1 MVETIETERLTL
13 RPLRASDAGPITLH
27 SSDER
32 VARMTASIPHP
43 YPPGAA
49 EAFIEGTLS
58 GRRTEEAWAI
68 DATPLGGEE
77 LIGVI
82 GYMAKPGGLGYWVGP
97 PYWNAGYATE
107 AVAALVAHLFTARG
121 LERLDATVFADN
133 AASAAVLMKVEFRE
147 IGQSSGFS
155 VARGELAANRTFR
168 LERAEWASSL
178 EPGRLAGPTV
188 WRDGPRRNNR
198 DPR

>member
-1 MVETIETERLTL
+1 MVETIRTERLVL

-27 SSDER
+27 ASDER
-32 VARMTASIPHP
+32 VARMTAAIPHP

-49 EAFIEGTLS
+49 EAFIDGTQT
-58 GRRTEEAWAI
+58 GRRAEEVWAI

-82 GYMAKPGGLGYWVGP
+82 GYMPQPGVLGYWVGP

-121 LERLDATVFADN
+121 LERLDAAAFTDN
-133 AASAAVLMKVEFRE
+133 AASASVLIKAGFRATG
-147 IGQSSGFS
+147 IADIFS
-155 VARGELAANRTFR
+155 VARGESVRGRTFR
-168 LERAEWASSL
+168 LERTEWAGSL
-178 EPGRLAGPTV
+178 EPGGVAG
-188 WRDGPRRNNR
+188 
-198 DPR
+198 